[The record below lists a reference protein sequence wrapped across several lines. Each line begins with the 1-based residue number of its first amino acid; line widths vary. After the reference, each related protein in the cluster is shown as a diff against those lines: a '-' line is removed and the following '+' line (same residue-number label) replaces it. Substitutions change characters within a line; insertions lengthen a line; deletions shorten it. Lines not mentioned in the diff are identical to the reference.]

1 MRASKQAL
9 PIYWMLLYP
18 HYIHLSLVVV
28 PAQCP
33 CCCLVLMLLM
43 VVVLMVVVVNK
54 MMIWWWWWCYCCC
67 HWTIFLRPALQQV
80 LLL

>member
-33 CCCLVLMLLM
+33 CCCCLVLMLLM

-54 MMIWWWWWCYCCC
+54 MMIWW
-67 HWTIFLRPALQQV
+67 
-80 LLL
+80 